1 MYEQDLQHYLA
12 TKPEYDSDNGLDEYE
27 YNKEKYDKDSDN
39 NTDTEDVF
47 IKEDSRTF
55 TSPFKL
61 IRPIRVFAIDKNG
74 IAHPKIV
81 AQRTF
86 CLTFHRHKV
95 YYSKYCKQRKQ
106 WLRWIGNEDEEFN
119 RINNIKDE
127 PSPKRCKR
135 DACHALKLQKKI

>member
-27 YNKEKYDKDSDN
+27 YNKEKYDKDSDDDTN
-39 NTDTEDVF
+39 DNKDTEDIF

-55 TSPFKL
+55 ASPFKL

-81 AQRTF
+81 AQRTY
-86 CLTFHRHKV
+86 L
-95 YYSKYCKQRKQ
+95 S
-106 WLRWIGNEDEEFN
+106 
-119 RINNIKDE
+119 
-127 PSPKRCKR
+127 
-135 DACHALKLQKKI
+135 